1 MEHGDGR
8 VIKIAI
14 ESRYFWTPKPP
25 LKPTLQLLVL
35 CRTFA
40 TKLDLDSKGKPL
52 NVPIAKRLQVMKQF
66 RRNQRLDKERRE
78 REKDRD
84 EKLAEWVRKKEEEM
98 KRETSLFNVK

>member
-1 MEHGDGR
+1 
-8 VIKIAI
+8 
-14 ESRYFWTPKPP
+14 
-25 LKPTLQLLVL
+25 
-35 CRTFA
+35 
-40 TKLDLDSKGKPL
+40 
-52 NVPIAKRLQVMKQF
+52 MKQF